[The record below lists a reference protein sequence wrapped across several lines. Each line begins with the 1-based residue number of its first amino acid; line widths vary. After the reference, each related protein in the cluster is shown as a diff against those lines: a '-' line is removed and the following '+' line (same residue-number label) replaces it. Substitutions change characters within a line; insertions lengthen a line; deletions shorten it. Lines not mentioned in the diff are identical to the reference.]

1 MFVGLSAPDA
11 LSEAIGD
18 PSSVS
23 AGPFVLVAVL
33 VVGVVL
39 FGAIVWALLV
49 IRRRSIVRSASSAIK
64 ALDGLNDGYRP
75 HFQKHPA
82 IRHDFTARVES
93 KAKYDRFNL
102 GSYLSRSVLD
112 NEQWFEQ
119 AIGQRA
125 APIQHY
131 KSYRHDFDLIA
142 HLELG
147 KSGDPRLRPERFAAI
162 ERRLLHRRKLA
173 CPTPKARIT
182 STVRYTSPQGKNSY
196 ASTIT
201 WDFEQLQYGL
211 AAAQAERARQST
223 AQFLRKRERDAMTA
237 GLRTKVMRRDSFRC
251 QMCGAAQSDGVT
263 LHVDHILPVS
273 HGGLTIL
280 ENLQT
285 LCAHCNLGKGNS
297 FVG

>member
-1 MFVGLSAPDA
+1 MFVGHPAPYA
-11 LSEAIGD
+11 LSDAIGD
-18 PSSVS
+18 PSASGV
-23 AGPFVLVAVL
+23 APFVPIAVL

-39 FGAIVWALLV
+39 VGAIVWALLV
-49 IRRRSIVRSASSAIK
+49 IRRRSIVRFASSALK
-64 ALDGLNDGYRP
+64 ALDGLNAGYRP
-75 HFQKHPA
+75 HFQKQPA

-93 KAKYDRFNL
+93 KAKYDRFDL
-102 GSYLSRSVLD
+102 GSYLSRCVLD

-119 AIGQRA
+119 EIGLRA
-125 APIQHY
+125 APLQHY
-131 KSYRHDFDLIA
+131 KSYQHDFDLIE

-147 KSGDPRLRPERFAAI
+147 RSGDPRLRPEQFAAI
-162 ERRLLHRRKLA
+162 ERRLLNRQKLA

-182 STVRYTSPQGKNSY
+182 STVRYTSPKGKNSY

-223 AQFLRKRERDAMTA
+223 VQFLRKRERDAMTA

-251 QMCGAAQSDGVT
+251 QMCGASRPDGVT

-273 HGGLTIL
+273 HGGRTVL

-285 LCAHCNLGKGNS
+285 LCADCNLGKGNS